1 MAKGYQMASGPLSGI
16 KIIEFAAIGPAPF
29 CAMLLSDMGADIIRI
44 DRKGG
49 PSRLKHQ
56 IQYRGRRSVALDLK
70 KPQAVEATLKL
81 IECADALIE
90 GFRPGVM
97 ERLGLGPETALAR
110 NPRMVYGRMTGW
122 GQTGP
127 LANAAGHDINY
138 LALTGALHM
147 IGPKERPYIPANLI
161 ADYGGGAMY
170 LAFGVL
176 AAIIHA
182 QKTGEGQVVDAAMVD
197 GTVHMMAQMWGNF
210 AGGVWKD
217 ERESNY
223 TDGGAHFYNVY
234 ECADD
239 KFIALG
245 AIEPQFYELMLGKAG
260 VTERAFDEQWQRAQW
275 PELKSKLAA
284 IIKQKTRDE
293 WCAIME
299 GTDACF
305 APVLSLHEVPRH
317 SLHQAREN
325 FVSRDGIT
333 QPNPAPK
340 FSKTPGAIQSGI
352 AAPGEHNESALA
364 DWGLSDSEIA
374 MLKSCGVL

>member
-1 MAKGYQMASGPLSGI
+1 MVKGPLTGI
-16 KIIEFAAIGPAPF
+16 KIVEFAAIGPAPF

-44 DRKGG
+44 DRKGAA
-49 PSRLKHQ
+49 PRPKHQ

-70 KPQAVEATLKL
+70 KPEAVKAALKL
-81 IECADALIE
+81 IEHADALIE

-97 ERLGLGPETALAR
+97 ERFGLGPNEALAR
-110 NPRMVYGRMTGW
+110 NPRLVYGRMTGW

-127 LANAAGHDINY
+127 LAKAAGHDINY

-147 IGPKERPYIPANLI
+147 IGPKERPVIPANLI

-176 AAIIHA
+176 AALLHA

-197 GTVHMMAQMWGNF
+197 GTVHMMAQIWGNL

-234 ECADD
+234 ECADG

-245 AIEPQFYELMLGKAG
+245 AIEPQFYQLMLDKAG
-260 VTERAFDEQWQRAQW
+260 IKERAFDEQWERARW

-284 IIKQKTRDE
+284 VIKQKARDK
-293 WCAIME
+293 WRAIME

-305 APVLSLHEVPRH
+305 APVLSLHEVPQH
-317 SLHQAREN
+317 PVHQARGN
-325 FVSRDGIT
+325 FTSRDGIT

-340 FSKTPGAIQSGI
+340 LSKTPGAIQGGI
-352 AAPGEHNESALA
+352 AALGEHNDSALA
-364 DWGLSDSEIA
+364 DWGFSQSEIA
-374 MLKSCGVL
+374 ALKSCGAL

>member
-1 MAKGYQMASGPLSGI
+1 MGNASGPLSGV
-16 KIIEFAAIGPAPF
+16 KVLEFAAIGPAPF
-29 CAMLLSDMGADIIRI
+29 CAMLLSDAGAEIIRI
-44 DRKGG
+44 DRKGAEAR
-49 PSRLKHQ
+49 PKHQ

-70 KPQAVEATLKL
+70 KPEAVEAALKL
-81 IECADALIE
+81 IKRADALIE

-97 ERLGLGPETALAR
+97 ERLSLGPDVALAR
-110 NPRMVYGRMTGW
+110 NPRIVYGRMTGW

-138 LALTGALHM
+138 LAMTGALHM

-170 LAFGVL
+170 LAFGIL
-176 AAIIHA
+176 AALIHA
-182 QKTGEGQVVDAAMVD
+182 QRTGEGQVVDAAMVD
-197 GTVHMMAQMWGNF
+197 GTVHMMAQIWGNL

-234 ECADD
+234 ECADG

-245 AIEPQFYELMLGKAG
+245 AIEPQFYKLLLEKAG
-260 VTERAFDEQWQRAQW
+260 ITAHAFDEQWERARW

-284 IIKQKTRDE
+284 VIKRKTRDE

-305 APVLSLHEVPRH
+305 APVLTLSEVPQH
-317 SLHQAREN
+317 PVHQARGN
-325 FVSRDGIT
+325 FVERDGIT

-340 FSKTPGAIQSGI
+340 FSKTPGAIQGGI
-352 AAPGEHNESALA
+352 ASLGEHSETALA
-364 DWGLSDSEIA
+364 DWGFSPNEIA
-374 MLKSCGVL
+374 ALKSCGAL